1 MRLLPFS
8 HPLSHTI
15 AGVLGY
21 FFMLLISI
29 APTALATDVAEKKP
43 LVITTV
49 KPLALIA
56 AQALGNRVRVE
67 WLYAPQQS
75 PHHQPLRPSML
86 RSMESAD
93 LIVWVGP
100 ILEGPLASYLEAQ
113 PQQRVVTFAELVQLE
128 ELVNTKPV
136 VGNAHV
142 HGHDHDQH
150 DVSVDPHLW
159 LQPAYAEQ
167 LAAELQSRMG
177 FSPQSLLSRDELG
190 DWYRRLGRLQ
200 NRAWLMP
207 HRSLDYFSDFFM
219 LNRASALATADGV
232 EGGLRHQ
239 LTLLEQNNYRC
250 IMVEQSEPDKR
261 MVSFA
266 QRLARPVFQIDTLG
280 ASQPLT
286 HRPYSDFLAG
296 LVETTARCLSAP

>member
-8 HPLSHTI
+8 RSLLHTI
-15 AGVLGY
+15 AIVLGY
-21 FFMLLISI
+21 F
-29 APTALATDVAEKKP
+29 ATVLCTTVAVAMAADERVKKP
-43 LVITTV
+43 LVVTTV

-56 AQALGNRVRVE
+56 AQALGNRARVE

-86 RSMESAD
+86 RTIESAD
-93 LIVWVGP
+93 LVVWVGP
-100 ILEGPLASYLEAQ
+100 ILEAPLASYLEAQ

-128 ELVNTKPV
+128 EPGNTKFV
-136 VGNAHV
+136 AENSHV
-142 HGHDHDQH
+142 HDHDHHPH
-150 DVSVDPHLW
+150 DVAVDPHLW
-159 LQPAYAEQ
+159 LQPAYAER
-167 LAAELQSRMG
+167 LAAELQRRIGLSAQ
-177 FSPQSLLSRDELG
+177 PLLSRQELG
-190 DWYRRLGRLQ
+190 DWHRQLGRLQ
-200 NRAWLMP
+200 NRTWLMP

-239 LTLLEQNNYRC
+239 LTLLEQDNYRC

-261 MVSFA
+261 MARFA
-266 QRLARPVFQIDTLG
+266 KRLVRPLISIDTLA

-286 HRPYSDFLAG
+286 VRPYSDFIAG